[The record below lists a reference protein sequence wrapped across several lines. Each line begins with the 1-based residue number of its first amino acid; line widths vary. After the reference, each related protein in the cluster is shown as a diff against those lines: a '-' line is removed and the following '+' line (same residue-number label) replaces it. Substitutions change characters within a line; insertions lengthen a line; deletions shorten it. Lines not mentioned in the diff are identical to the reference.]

1 MTQHDETV
9 YLARMLE
16 MAREALAMSAGKS
29 SDDLHENRMFQFAVA
44 HAIELIGE
52 AARNVSPTIRAQL
65 SEIPWNEIVGMR
77 NRIVHNYW
85 EIKLDRVWDVI
96 VNDLKP
102 LIAALERVVPAEP
115 PE

>member
-16 MAREALAMSAGKS
+16 MAREALTMSSGRS
-29 SDDLHENRMFQFAVA
+29 FDDLHENRMFQFAVA

-52 AARNVSPTIRAQL
+52 AAHNVSSATKAEL
-65 SEIPWNEIVGMR
+65 SDIPWNQIVGMR